1 MKILFRQYLKFTQ
14 AVLAMFMVTH
24 LVAEPMALAS
34 HKEIAIFREMM
45 KQEINTKKAELHTDL
60 DVVGALA
67 VVEDDFDNHRIDP
80 ITFSRYA
87 LGMMIGNG
95 YPDGVTTGL
104 KAKPSEEQ
112 VIKEIIEKAAAHG
125 RNLNFSADQI
135 WSARPRQDA
144 VQKHAHILS
153 HLSRVVQ
160 AEPSFEYE
168 SHNFQ
173 KYDLDQILKEIC
185 ASFAGTPA
193 AELMDCAQ
201 VDIANP
207 ATKSFI
213 LVFYSIHAF

>member
-1 MKILFRQYLKFTQ
+1 MKILFRDYFKFTQ

-24 LVAEPMALAS
+24 LVAEPVALAS

-45 KQEINTKKAELHTDL
+45 KKEINAKKKELNTDL

-80 ITFSRYA
+80 IIFSRYA

-104 KAKPSEEQ
+104 KAKLSEEQ
-112 VIKEIIEKAAAHG
+112 VIKQIIQKAAVHG
-125 RNLNFSADQI
+125 RNLQFSADQI

-153 HLSRVVQ
+153 DLSRVVQ
-160 AEPSFEYE
+160 LDPSFEYK
-168 SHNFQ
+168 SRKSQ
-173 KYDLDQILKEIC
+173 KYDLDQILQEIC

-193 AELMDCAQ
+193 AELMALAQ
-201 VDIANP
+201 ADIVQAT
-207 ATKSFI
+207 TKSFI
-213 LVFYSIHAF
+213 LTFPLLS